1 MNDEQLMEFL
11 KTTIPGCHPKKRVRA
26 WYKDE
31 DEQILVLETLMSDSS
46 LTSLA
51 EFEKREIVSCR
62 FNINSFIRKLEN
74 DNMNREPLQRVP
86 TNQNTLLELIA
97 KYLGDTLPLLVIQ
110 EFSALSNLLSKKIL
124 EEKS

>member
-11 KTTIPGCHPKKRVRA
+11 KTTIPGCHPQKRVRA

-31 DEQILVLETLMSDSS
+31 DEQILVLETLISDSS
-46 LTSLA
+46 FTSLA

-97 KYLGDTLPLLVIQ
+97 KYLGDTLPLLLIQ
-110 EFSALSNLLSKKIL
+110 EFSALSNLLFKKIL